1 MKNLQKRIS
10 SLASQPFAI
19 PLALF
24 IVTILAYGLSFWR
37 LGFYWDDQPISWIRY
52 QLGSEA
58 TTRYFSDSRPV
69 WALLYQLTGFIIPQN
84 PAYWQLFA
92 MFWRWAG
99 VYAFYL
105 TMAGLFPRR
114 KDIAFLLSLFVLL
127 YPGFN
132 QQWVSYVYSH
142 FFIVLFFLLFSWHL
156 MLRGRTIPAMI
167 FSALNLIMF
176 EYFFLLEFTRPFL
189 ILMSLRDEPMT
200 NRERYT
206 KVFKAWLPYIG
217 VIIFAFLY
225 RSLVYSHP
233 GFGYSLTEEVA
244 RAPIETI
251 TQLAGQVLSSLW
263 SAAVGAWL
271 QVFQFPSP
279 NINGLR
285 TSILYVFVVLMVGIL
300 VFIINVTLSRSPG
313 SEGAS
318 EGSLPW
324 KHKTLRL
331 SQPLPQSDKK
341 RDALWLVGLGA
352 VMLLLGGVP
361 YWITNLPVSL
371 GFPANRA
378 LLSFMF
384 GACFFLL
391 GLIELLPSRAK
402 YFVALLLVALSAG
415 RQFLWSIDYLRDWQS
430 QKNLFWQMTWR
441 APGIKPNTIV
451 LLNEELSFNA
461 DNSIS
466 APLNWVYAPD
476 TRTRQVGYVLLY
488 PTNRIGAS
496 LPKLKPGLPIRYDF
510 LAASFDGNTSDALA
524 FYYDPPACLRLLE
537 PDLDIKNRLIP
548 DDSLMREASALS
560 NTDRV
565 TAAQQ
570 AVMPAIYGPEPG
582 HGWCYYFQKADLAR
596 QMGDWEE
603 VVRLGNTAFKLD
615 DYPNDPVERFVF
627 IEGYAHAGDWDK
639 AIEYSKVSYKV
650 SKEYVGPLL
659 CQLWKRVEAETDQ
672 SPERSEALAKVQ
684 SMFACS
690 P

>member
-1 MKNLQKRIS
+1 MKNLQKRFS
-10 SLASQPFAI
+10 SFIAHPFAI
-19 PLALF
+19 PLILL
-24 IVTILAYGLSFWR
+24 IVTVLAYGLSFWR

-52 QLGSEA
+52 QLGTEA

-69 WALLYQLTGFIIPQN
+69 WALLYQITGFVIPQN

-114 KDIAFLLSLFVLL
+114 RDIAFLLPLFVLI

-142 FFIVLFFLLFSWHL
+142 FFIVLFFLAISWHL
-156 MLRGRTIPAMI
+156 MLRGKTIPATI
-167 FSALNLIMF
+167 FSALNLVMF
-176 EYFFLLEFTRPFL
+176 EYFFLLELIRPFL
-189 ILMSLRDEPMT
+189 LLLSLRDAPLT
-200 NRERYT
+200 FRERL
-206 KVFKAWLPYIG
+206 VKASKTWLPYGG
-217 VIIFAFLY
+217 VIAFAFLY

-233 GFGYSLTEEVA
+233 GFGYSLTEEVV
-244 RAPIETI
+244 RAPVETI
-251 TQLAGQVLSSLW
+251 TQLAGQVISSLW

-271 QVFQFPSP
+271 QAFQFPSP
-279 NINGLR
+279 SVNGLR
-285 TSILYVFVVLMVGIL
+285 TIILYVVVVLAVSAL
-300 VFIINVTLSRSPG
+300 VLFPRRANQEHT
-313 SEGAS
+313 
-318 EGSLPW
+318 
-324 KHKTLRL
+324 TNN
-331 SQPLPQSDKK
+331 SQHDT
-341 RDALWLVGLGA
+341 RWLLGLGA

-361 YWITNLPVSL
+361 YWITNLPVTL

-384 GACFFLL
+384 GACFLLL
-391 GLIELLPSRAK
+391 GLIELLPLRIK
-402 YFVALLLVALSAG
+402 YFAAVLLISLSAG
-415 RQFLWSIDYLRDWQS
+415 RQFLWSVDYLRDWES
-430 QKNLFWQMTWR
+430 QQNLFWQLSWR
-441 APGIKPNTIV
+441 APGIEPNTIV

-466 APLNWVYAPD
+466 APLNWIYAPD

-488 PTNRIGAS
+488 PTNRLGAS
-496 LPKLKPGLPIRYDF
+496 LPALQPGLPIRYDF
-510 LAASFDGNTSDALA
+510 LAASFEGNTSDALA

-560 NTDRV
+560 NADRI
-565 TAAQQ
+565 TAQGH
-570 AVMPAIYGPEPG
+570 AVMPAIYGPEPA

-603 VVRLGNTAFKLD
+603 VVRLGNIAFGLD
-615 DYPNDPVERFVF
+615 DYPNDPIERFVF

-639 AIEYSKVSYKV
+639 AIEYSRVSYKV

-659 CQLWKRVEAETDQ
+659 CQLWKRVEAETGQ
-672 SPERSEALAKVQ
+672 SPGRSEALAKVQ